1 MPTLSWY
8 NQLVKPPNSIE
19 PISADHA
26 NLLSL
31 YLKNLDDF
39 LKSDKDLSSGKKVS
53 EDKIMDILLSSAKI
67 FSGSRT
73 NDVEELELRRIELN
87 DRIKSLDKELS
98 AIEGKIEKRGVFYLY
113 LLFALT
119 AGQIGFFY
127 YTIFEIE
134 WLGWDIMEPITY
146 SASLLSIAL
155 AMRFYYRYGQNRG
168 PEGIL
173 SIAKQSWLKK
183 HGSISLRYNRLL
195 QSKDRSIKEM
205 KYLDQS
211 IEYFKGRNV
220 RY

>member
-1 MPTLSWY
+1 M
-8 NQLVKPPNSIE
+8 
-19 PISADHA
+19 
-26 NLLSL
+26 
-31 YLKNLDDF
+31 
-39 LKSDKDLSSGKKVS
+39 S